1 MIELPLINSS
11 SAQSER
17 RLGSRHQNGN
27 VIWGDKEDNRVRK
40 IARVSLFVAEIH
52 RVTQMNIFQLSEEA
66 VAVSDNANH
75 TTLVDGA
82 GACDVSNRAI

>member
-1 MIELPLINSS
+1 
-11 SAQSER
+11 
-17 RLGSRHQNGN
+17 
-27 VIWGDKEDNRVRK
+27 
-40 IARVSLFVAEIH
+40 
-52 RVTQMNIFQLSEEA
+52 MNIFQLSEEA